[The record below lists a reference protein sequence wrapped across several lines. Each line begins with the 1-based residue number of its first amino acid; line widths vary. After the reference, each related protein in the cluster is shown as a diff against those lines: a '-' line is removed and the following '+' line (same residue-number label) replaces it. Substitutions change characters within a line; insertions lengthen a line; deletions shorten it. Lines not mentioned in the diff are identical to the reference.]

1 MQGKVVDDAKS
12 KAAQLVASYGGDSES
27 DEEVEEPALQPPP
40 PLPPSGGKMD
50 DLNLSA
56 IEAKMTD
63 LDKMTC
69 LLCKRLFNTREA
81 LLRHQQLSD
90 LHKVRRIFEIK
101 FFLLFS
107 IMFLYELGSFR
118 LNIFKPM
125 GLVFAV

>member
-27 DEEVEEPALQPPP
+27 DEEVEEQAPQPRP
-40 PLPPSGGKMD
+40 PLPPSGGKIE
-50 DLNLSA
+50 DLDLSA

-63 LDKMTC
+63 FDKMTC

-90 LHKVRRIFEIK
+90 LHKVRK
-101 FFLLFS
+101 
-107 IMFLYELGSFR
+107 ELES
-118 LNIFKPM
+118 
-125 GLVFAV
+125 